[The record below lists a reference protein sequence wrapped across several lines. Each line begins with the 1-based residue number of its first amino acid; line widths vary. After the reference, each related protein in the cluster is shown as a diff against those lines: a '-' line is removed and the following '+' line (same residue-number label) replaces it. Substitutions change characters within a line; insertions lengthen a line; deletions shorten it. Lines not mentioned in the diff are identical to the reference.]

1 MAAVPAPPLL
11 VVDTAD
17 TFVVAAMSTEG
28 LGAASSVAEE
38 LKTKTPFPKA
48 IESPIANTATVTPPV
63 VNFFV
68 REDLPSPTVC
78 VLFFIARDPSITGCK
93 NRNVTIAAGRTTVC

>member
-17 TFVVAAMSTEG
+17 TFVVAAMSTEE

-48 IESPIANTATVTPPV
+48 IDSPIANTATATPPV

-68 REDLPSPTVC
+68 TEDLPSPMVC
-78 VLFFIARDPSITGCK
+78 VLLFITRDLSITGCR
-93 NRNVTIAAGRTTVC
+93 NRNVLTAAGRTTV